1 MPTESRSL
9 PARVALN
16 SLWLLTARV
25 SSQGLMFILTVL
37 VARYLGEAGL
47 GQYTFIA
54 AVVFLGN
61 VLTTF
66 GLDTI
71 LIREVARRGTASA
84 TSLTAALGIQLGL
97 AVLFIGGVTLASGW
111 LRDSPCCASTKAVG
125 LWVYSLSLIPL
136 AFTTTFSASLRAYER
151 MDLILALN
159 LLSAAAQ
166 TGGAWLILSAGGGLI
181 AVLGLLLAV
190 QTLSAGLSGVM
201 CCGWL
206 PGFALDLRVSPTLAQ
221 HLLRQG
227 IPLVLVAGFMV
238 VYQRLGVLMLSW
250 LAGDAA
256 TGWYAAAGRVTDALK
271 MAHYAFFGAIFPL
284 MSRLV
289 VEGRPPGAGRDP
301 TALEHKLSHISLR
314 FWLGFGL
321 LAGVIIT
328 LLAGP
333 VVRLVYGQNYAP
345 AVPALQILAWSLV
358 PFAVNTHTF
367 FWLVSRG
374 KEISALKVSLVSVA
388 STAVLHAML
397 IPSLG
402 LLGAC
407 LATLVGEVIQAV
419 LYLPYA
425 RQGDTQRGGDLP
437 LKGQVWLGARDR

>member
-25 SSQGLMFILTVL
+25 SGQGLMFVLTVL

-47 GQYTFIA
+47 GQYTFVA

-97 AVLFIGGVTLASGW
+97 AALFIGGVTLASGW
-111 LRDSPCCASTKAVG
+111 LRDSPCCVSTKAVG
-125 LWVYSLSLIPL
+125 LWVYSLSLLPL

-159 LLSAAAQ
+159 LLSAIAQ
-166 TGGAWLILSAGGGLI
+166 TGGTWVILSAGGGLV
-181 AVLGLLLAV
+181 ALLGLLLAI
-190 QTLSAGLSGVM
+190 QTLSAALSGVM
-201 CCGWL
+201 CFGWL
-206 PGFALDLRVSPTLAQ
+206 PGFALDLRVSPALAQ

-250 LAGDAA
+250 LAGDAS

-284 MSRLV
+284 MTRLV
-289 VEGRPPGAGRDP
+289 MEGQAPGASRDP

-321 LAGVIIT
+321 LAALVIT

-345 AVPALQILAWSLV
+345 AVPALQILAWSLI

-388 STAVLHAML
+388 STAALHAML

-425 RQGDTQRGGDLP
+425 RQGDPERGRHLP

>member
-1 MPTESRSL
+1 
-9 PARVALN
+9 
-16 SLWLLTARV
+16 
-25 SSQGLMFILTVL
+25 MFILTVL
-37 VARYLGEAGL
+37 VARYLGQAGL
-47 GQYTFIA
+47 GQYTFVA
-54 AVVFLGN
+54 ALVFLGN

-84 TSLTAALGIQLGL
+84 TTLTAALGIQLGL
-97 AVLFIGGVTLASGW
+97 AALFIGGVTLASGW
-111 LRDSPCCASTKAVG
+111 LQDGPCCVSAKAVG

-166 TGGAWLILSAGGGLI
+166 TGGAWVILSAGGGL
-181 AVLGLLLAV
+181 VLLLGLLLAI
-190 QTLSAGLSGVM
+190 QTLSAALSGLM
-201 CCGWL
+201 CFGWL
-206 PGFALDLRVSPTLAQ
+206 PGFALDLRVSPVLAR

-227 IPLVLVAGFMV
+227 IPLVLVAGSMV
-238 VYQRLGVLMLSW
+238 AYQRLGVLMLSW

-289 VEGRPPGAGRDP
+289 VDGQHPGASQDP
-301 TALEHKLSHISLR
+301 TILEHQLSHISLR

-321 LAGVIIT
+321 LAALIIT

-333 VVRLVYGQNYAP
+333 AVRLIYGQNYAP
-345 AVPALQILAWSLV
+345 AIPALRILAWSLV

-374 KEISALKVSLVSVA
+374 KEISALRVSLVSVG
-388 STAVLHAML
+388 STVALHAML

-407 LATLVGEVIQAV
+407 LATLVGELIQAV
-419 LYLPYA
+419 LYLPYT
-425 RQGDTQRGGDLP
+425 RQGDTGTGRAVP
-437 LKGQVWLGARDR
+437 LKDQAWLGARDG